1 MSEHGPAVGEDA
13 HKIHEQ
19 PRIEEHRVY
28 AQLAIPIFA
37 VSILII
43 ILIATLGTK

>member
-1 MSEHGPAVGEDA
+1 MSEHGPAMGEDT

-28 AQLAIPIFA
+28 ALLALPIFA
-37 VSILII
+37 ISVLII
-43 ILIATLGTK
+43 VLIATLGTK